1 MRHAGKSISLS
12 INISRISTFSL
23 NISRD
28 IFYRVANRKFVS
40 VSLTAFTSIAFT
52 MNEDRII
59 MIMQL
64 QFSTNREFSIKINYL
79 DRYILHGR
87 CL

>member
-1 MRHAGKSISLS
+1 MRHTGKSISLS

-40 VSLTAFTSIAFT
+40 VSLTAFTC

-59 MIMQL
+59 IIMQL
-64 QFSTNREFSIKINYL
+64 QFSTIRKFNIKINYL
-79 DRYILHGR
+79 DRYILHER

>member
-40 VSLTAFTSIAFT
+40 VSLTAFTC